1 MKIQITAPSGV
12 TLLTEKTYCP
22 ENIDVIPSLQN
33 KTVTPGE
40 AQTVTPDTGYAGLSG
55 VNVEAVDTEP
65 GAATPSAAE
74 QVITPSAGKFF
85 DQFTVAATPTETKTV
100 TAGTSATTVTPT
112 SGKFLTSVTVNPT
125 PSEEKTVE
133 ITSSGNTDIV
143 PSDGKLL
150 SKVTVSPVLQSDK
163 PAYASDTTQFITP
176 DAGYAG
182 LRSVELAA
190 APLQDITVTQA
201 TDIAQEITNPDPGY
215 YGFGKITVP
224 QLTGEEKTVTITENG
239 TTTVNYSDPKLM
251 SKVTITTSVPAI
263 VDVATAAEMNAKLV
277 AANVGRVYRFTGTT
291 DNTYTNGDLYEVV
304 SE

>member
-22 ENIDVIPSLQN
+22 ENIDVIPSLQD

-74 QVITPSAGKFF
+74 QVITPPAGKFF
-85 DQFTVAATPTETKTV
+85 DQFTVAAVPTEIKTV
-100 TAGTSATTVTPT
+100 TAGTNATTVTPT

-150 SKVTVSPVLQSDK
+150 SKVTVSPRLQYDK
-163 PAYASDTTQFITP
+163 HAYASDTTKYITP

-182 LRSVELAA
+182 LGSVELSA
-190 APLQDITVTQA
+190 APLQDITITQA
-201 TDIAQEITNPDPGY
+201 TDIAQELNPDIGY

-224 QLTGEEKTVTITENG
+224 QLTGEEKTITITENG

-251 SKVTITTSVPAI
+251 SKVTITTNVPAI

-277 AANVGRVYRFTGTT
+277 AANVGKVYRFTGTT
-291 DNTYTNGDLYEVV
+291 DATYTNGDLYEVV